1 MDSTAYSQTGCS
13 DLASAPELSPCGAR
27 AAATSP
33 PAFVN
38 KPCPFSNSYLTSN
51 LLNLTHTTLHSTLFA
66 IADKRR
72 PSPSNGGNA
81 VHPRRNHAH
90 LPAQHPVRPSG
101 SGHAQR
107 GRSIRDDRQVGPPGR
122 AGRLDLLPAPAQQPG
137 DVERAGTRST
147 RRRRRSRTGRRSS
160 PSPPRPQPA
169 AARTSSSPGT
179 STAGRPASSRTRM
192 GWSTPTPASRW
203 AASRWSPAASTRA
216 SAVITEPVFPPLVAY
231 GTI

>member
-1 MDSTAYSQTGCS
+1 MESLRLFVLKCSAPNPYLKAMQPQEAKSTQAGGAITLLLANCHSQTGCS

-81 VHPRRNHAH
+81 VHQEESCP
-90 LPAQHPVRPSG
+90 PTG
-101 SGHAQR
+101 S
-107 GRSIRDDRQVGPPGR
+107 
-122 AGRLDLLPAPAQQPG
+122 
-137 DVERAGTRST
+137 
-147 RRRRRSRTGRRSS
+147 
-160 PSPPRPQPA
+160 
-169 AARTSSSPGT
+169 TSSS
-179 STAGRPASSRTRM
+179 SR
-192 GWSTPTPASRW
+192 SN
-203 AASRWSPAASTRA
+203 
-216 SAVITEPVFPPLVAY
+216 SAKNR
-231 GTI
+231 